1 MISRLRR
8 LYKNYINR
16 KHLVSCGR
24 DVVIEGAIE
33 IRVPGGQIIIG
44 DDCLIQGVLVSE
56 TRDSRI
62 AIGSNVFIGGG
73 TLIDCIESI
82 SIDDDVLI
90 SYGCNI
96 VDSDNHSVSYSI
108 RKKDLADWRHGGG
121 HDWATTNTKPVHI
134 AKGVWIGARAM
145 ILKGVCIGE
154 GAVVGAG
161 SVVTKDV
168 PPYTI
173 VAGNPAKIIREIPEN
188 ER

>member
-16 KHLVSCGR
+16 KHLSSCGR
-24 DVVIEGAIE
+24 GVVVEGTAE
-33 IRVPGGQIIIG
+33 IRVPGGRITIG
-44 DDCLIQGVLVSE
+44 DNCLIQGVLVTE

-62 AIGSNVFIGGG
+62 AIGNNVFIGGS

-82 SIDDDVLI
+82 LIDDDVLI

-96 VDSDNHSVSYSI
+96 VDSDNHSISYSI
-108 RKKDLADWRHGGG
+108 RKKDLMDWLDGGS
-121 HDWATTNTKPVHI
+121 HDWGTTNTRPVHI
-134 AKGVWIGARAM
+134 AKGVWIGAKAM
-145 ILKGVCIGE
+145 ILKGVHIGE

-161 SVVTKDV
+161 SVVTKNV
-168 PPYTI
+168 APYTI
-173 VAGNPAKIIREIPEN
+173 VAGNPARVIREIPPD